1 MLRTALL
8 LLCGVMLPV
17 AALTPAADVD
27 PAELAGAEVLLRE
40 LALAEAQPERLAFPE
55 RTPARAPA
63 ETALKVTV
71 QYTGAGQVTADK
83 RLWVWLFAQ
92 APDPTANVEPLATQ
106 SLSRNGEV
114 ASFTGIAATRVWVA
128 VMYDQNGG
136 YMSDRPPPSGSP
148 ASAHIVN
155 GEQAPVAPSPTAA
168 ITITFNDQYRI
179 P

>member
-8 LLCGVMLPV
+8 LLCGVMLPL
-17 AALTPAADVD
+17 AAVTPATDVD
-27 PAELAGAEVLLRE
+27 SAEPAGVEVVLGE
-40 LALAEAQPERLAFPE
+40 LALAEAA
-55 RTPARAPA
+55 PARIALAEAPFAQAPA

-83 RLWVWLFAQ
+83 RLWVWLFGQ
-92 APDPTANVEPLATQ
+92 APDPAAHVEPLATQ

-114 ASFTGIAATRVWVA
+114 ASFTGIAASQVWVA

-136 YMSDRPPPSGSP
+136 YMADGPPPSGSP
-148 ASAHIVN
+148 ASAHLVN
-155 GEQAPVAPSPTAA
+155 GQQAPVATSPTAA
-168 ITITFNDQYRI
+168 ITITFNDQYRL